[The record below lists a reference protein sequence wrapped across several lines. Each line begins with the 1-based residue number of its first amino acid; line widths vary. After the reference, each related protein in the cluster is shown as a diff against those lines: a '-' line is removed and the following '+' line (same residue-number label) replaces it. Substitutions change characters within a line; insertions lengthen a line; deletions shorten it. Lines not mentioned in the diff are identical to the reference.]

1 MKRSGMRSETPI
13 RFHRFLLPAPVLV
26 FLLALCSSGF
36 LPTMSAQPIP
46 AQASAVEV
54 RLYGIHAEH
63 KLKISA
69 RKDFIFWKTCGP
81 CAETRT
87 SQLDVEAAPEGLR
100 LPGRKTG
107 NEVFIRGDYRMV
119 PESGLS
125 ISAGFPLRIRASHG
139 ALLITGTV
147 PLEEYVAAAVSGESG
162 NFKNGESL
170 KAMAVA
176 VRSYAAHFRARHERE
191 GFDFCDSTHC
201 QVLNFAGISAQARSA
216 ASATQGELLTF
227 GGTAA
232 ATFYHQNCGGM
243 LAAASEAWP
252 GLKAPYLRRQ
262 ADPYCV
268 RATPLPWRA
277 EFNREKL
284 GSGLRQQGLK
294 IPEQWDRLEI
304 VAHSASGRA
313 LKLAFHRASQPP
325 QLISASSLRFAIG
338 RAFGWNQV
346 RSDLYEV
353 ATSGDAVV
361 FTGRGGGHGVGMC
374 QAGAEEM
381 AREGKSYRE
390 ILAFYYPGA
399 SLTAAPAT
407 LAWQKRES
415 GRMQLLSTQPEQDA
429 AILPIAESMLS
440 SLEAE
445 LGWKL
450 DSKVQFKVYPSL
462 DAYRDLAGRPGWI
475 AAFTRGNTISLQPLA
490 VLKQKSIL
498 ESTLRHE
505 LTHILVESRAH
516 AATPLWFREG
526 LVLYFAD
533 SHAGAAHMPVNMNEG
548 QIEAALRHPENRESL
563 ERAYAA
569 ARTKVSQLI
578 ERNGRETVL
587 QWLSNGLPS
596 ATLR

>member
-1 MKRSGMRSETPI
+1 MKCPGRLGETPT
-13 RFHRFLLPAPVLV
+13 RCNRFLLPAPVLA
-26 FLLALCSSGF
+26 FLLALFSSGF
-36 LPTMSAQPIP
+36 LPATSAQPIP
-46 AQASAVEV
+46 AEAGVV
-54 RLYGIHAEH
+54 TIRLYGIHAEH
-63 KLKISA
+63 KLKIRA
-69 RKDFIFWKTCGP
+69 RKDFIFWKNCGS
-81 CAETRT
+81 CAETR
-87 SQLDVEAAPEGLR
+87 SGELNVEAAPEGLR
-100 LPGRKTG
+100 LQGMKAGR
-107 NEVFIRGDYRMV
+107 EVLIRGDYRMV
-119 PESGLS
+119 PESGLK
-125 ISAGFPLRIRASHG
+125 ISAGFPLHIGASNG
-139 ALLITGTV
+139 ALLITGSV
-147 PLEEYVAAAVSGESG
+147 PLEEYVAAAVTGESG
-162 NFKNGESL
+162 NFKNTESL
-170 KAMAVA
+170 KAMAVV
-176 VRSYAAHFRARHERE
+176 VRSYAAHFRTRHASE

-201 QVLNFAGISAQARSA
+201 QVLNFSGISAQARSA
-216 ASATQGELLTF
+216 ASATQGELLVF

-252 GLKAPYLRRQ
+252 DLAAPYLRRH

-294 IPEQWDRLEI
+294 IPEHWDSLEI
-304 VAHSASGRA
+304 VAHTASGRA
-313 LKLAFHRASQPP
+313 LKLAFHRAAQPP

-353 ATSGDAVV
+353 ATSGEAVV

-390 ILAFYYPGA
+390 ILSFYFPGA
-399 SLTAAPAT
+399 SLAGAPAT

-415 GRMQLLSTQPEQDA
+415 GRTQLLSTQPEQDA
-429 AILPIAESMLS
+429 EILQTVEPMLS

-450 DSKVQFKVYPSL
+450 DSKVQIKVYPSL
-462 DAYRDLAGRPGWI
+462 DAYRDLAGQPGWI
-475 AAFTRGNTISLQPLA
+475 AAFTHGHTISLQPLA

-505 LTHILVESRAH
+505 LTHMLIESRAH

-526 LVLYFAD
+526 LALYFAD
-533 SHAGAAHMPVNMNEG
+533 SHAGAAHMPVNLNEG
-548 QIEAALRHPENRESL
+548 QIEAALRSPENRESL

-569 ARTKVSQLI
+569 ARTKVNQLI

-587 QWLSNGLPS
+587 QWLSNGLPEE
-596 ATLR
+596 R